1 MKNRTMIAE
10 LTEKVGEKATISGWL
25 YKRRLLG
32 GLNFLLIRDRTGL
45 VQVLVEE
52 EKELQKLQGL
62 QLGSVLMIDGDI
74 IKDERAPGGAE
85 IHDPILSVITP
96 VKEVMP
102 IEIDKPISH
111 KPEHLDSLFEHRVI
125 NIRNTSEQQIF
136 IIQAEIENIIRQYLL
151 ENNFVPFHSPKIL
164 AEATE
169 GGAETFKLEYFGR
182 EATLAQ
188 SAQFYKQ
195 MMVGAYERVFEIG
208 GTYRAEPSTTTRH
221 MSEYIT
227 VDVEMG
233 FIESFDDVKKV
244 LSEMLWNINE
254 KIWLNQKVALEKLDS
269 KKAKLTK
276 DIPELPLSELHEQYF
291 KATKEDTRG
300 EKDPTPAEER
310 FASEY
315 SLKKWG
321 SEAVFITEFP
331 TSEMKF
337 YHHINEQNPKV
348 CDRADLIFRGVE
360 IVTITQREHRY
371 DVLTKQ
377 LVDLTGGNP
386 KDPGYKYYL
395 DAFKYGM
402 PPHGGFGLGLER
414 LTAKIIGLHNVK
426 EATLFP
432 RDMQRLAP

>member
-1 MKNRTMIAE
+1 MINRTMITE
-10 LTEKVGEKATISGWL
+10 LTKKVGERVTIAGWL

-32 GLNFLLIRDRTGL
+32 GLNFLLIRDRTGIA
-45 VQVLVEE
+45 QVLVEE
-52 EKELQKLQGL
+52 KNELQKLQGL
-62 QLGSVLMIDGDI
+62 QLGTVLLVDGNI
-74 IKDERAPGGAE
+74 IKDERAPGGLE
-85 IHDPILSVITP
+85 IHNPKLSIITP

-125 NIRNTSEQQIF
+125 NIRNTTEQQIF

-151 ENNFVPFHSPKIL
+151 DNDFIPFHSPKIL

-169 GGAETFKLEYFGR
+169 GGAETFKIEYFGR

-208 GTYRAEPSTTTRH
+208 STYRAEPSTTTRH

-227 VDVEMG
+227 IDVEMG

-244 LSEMLWNINE
+244 LSELLWNVNE
-254 KIWLNQKVALEKLDS
+254 KIWLSQKDSLEKLNA

-276 DIPELPLSELHEQYF
+276 KIPELPLSELHELYF
-291 KATKEDTRG
+291 KATKEDTRN

-331 TSEMKF
+331 ASEMKF

-348 CDRADLIFRGVE
+348 CDRADLIFRGLE
-360 IVTITQREHRY
+360 IVTTTQREHRY
-371 DVLTKQ
+371 NVLTKQ

>member
-1 MKNRTMIAE
+1 MISE
-10 LTEKVGEKATISGWL
+10 LPNKVGDKASVAGWL

-45 VQVLVEE
+45 VQVLVED
-52 EKELQKLQGL
+52 EKELKKLHGL
-62 QLGSVLMIDGDI
+62 QLGSVLTVDGDI
-74 IKDERAPGGAE
+74 VKDERAPGGAE
-85 IHDPILSVITP
+85 IHDPQLSIITP
-96 VKEVMP
+96 VKDVMP

-125 NIRNTSEQQIF
+125 SLRNTTEQQIF
-136 IIQAEIENIIRQYLL
+136 IIQAEVENIIRQFLL
-151 ENNFVPFHSPKIL
+151 SKDFVPFHSPKIL

-169 GGAETFKLEYFGR
+169 GGAETFKLDYFGR

-195 MMVGAYERVFEIG
+195 MMVGVYERVFEIG

-233 FIESFDDVKKV
+233 FIESFGDVKDL
-244 LSEMLWNINE
+244 LSELLWAVNE
-254 KIWLNQKVALEKLDS
+254 NLWTNQKTALEKLNS
-269 KKAKLTK
+269 KKSKLTK
-276 DIPELPLSELHEQYF
+276 NIPELPLSELHELYF
-291 KATKEDTRG
+291 KATKEDTRD

-321 SEAVFITEFP
+321 SEAVYITEFP
-331 TSEMKF
+331 ASEMKF
-337 YHHINEQNPKV
+337 YHHINENNPKV

-371 DVLTKQ
+371 NILAKQ
-377 LVDLTGGNP
+377 LIELTGGNP
-386 KDPGYKYYL
+386 SDSGYRYYL

-414 LTAKIIGLHNVK
+414 LTAKLIGLHNVK

>member
-1 MKNRTMIAE
+1 MKNRTMISE
-10 LTEKVGEKATISGWL
+10 LPNKVGDKASVAGWL

-45 VQVLVEE
+45 VQVLVED
-52 EKELQKLQGL
+52 EKELKKLHGL
-62 QLGSVLMIDGDI
+62 QLGSVLTVDGDI
-74 IKDERAPGGAE
+74 VKDERAPGGAE
-85 IHDPILSVITP
+85 IHDPQLSIITP
-96 VKEVMP
+96 VKDVMP

-125 NIRNTSEQQIF
+125 SLRNTTEQQIF
-136 IIQAEIENIIRQYLL
+136 IIQAEVENIIRQFLL
-151 ENNFVPFHSPKIL
+151 SKDFVPFHSPKIL

-169 GGAETFKLEYFGR
+169 GGAETFKLDYFGR

-195 MMVGAYERVFEIG
+195 MMVGVYERVFEIG

-233 FIESFDDVKKV
+233 FIESFGDVKDL
-244 LSEMLWNINE
+244 LSELLWAVNE
-254 KIWLNQKVALEKLDS
+254 NLWTNQKTALEKLNS
-269 KKAKLTK
+269 KKSKLTK
-276 DIPELPLSELHEQYF
+276 NIPELPLSELHELYF
-291 KATKEDTRG
+291 KATKEDTRD

-321 SEAVFITEFP
+321 SEAVYITEFP
-331 TSEMKF
+331 ASEMKF
-337 YHHINEQNPKV
+337 YHHINENNPKV

-371 DVLTKQ
+371 NILAKQ
-377 LVDLTGGNP
+377 LIELTGGNP
-386 KDPGYKYYL
+386 SDSGYRYYL

-414 LTAKIIGLHNVK
+414 LTAKLIGLHNVK

>member
-1 MKNRTMIAE
+1 MIAE
-10 LTEKVGEKATISGWL
+10 LTKKAGEQVTIAGWL
-25 YKRRLLG
+25 YKRRLMG

-45 VQVLVEE
+45 AQVLVEE
-52 EKELQKLQGL
+52 EDEISKLHGL
-62 QLGSVLMIDGDI
+62 QLGSVISITGNI
-74 IKDERAPGGAE
+74 VKDDRAPGGSE
-85 IHDPILSVITP
+85 LHEPKIQVITP
-96 VKEVMP
+96 VTEVMP

-111 KPEHLDSLFEHRVI
+111 KPEHLENLFEHRVI
-125 NIRNTSEQQIF
+125 SLRNTTEQQIF
-136 IIQAEIENIIRQYLL
+136 IIQAEVENIIREFLL
-151 ENNFVPFHSPKIL
+151 KKNFVPFHSPKIL

-169 GGAETFKLEYFGR
+169 GGAETFKLDYFGR

-195 MMVGAYERVFEIG
+195 MMVGVYERVFEIG

-233 FIESFDDVKKV
+233 FIDSFDDVKNV
-244 LSEMLWNINE
+244 LSELLWNVNE
-254 KIWLNQKVALEKLDS
+254 KIWTNQKPGLEKLNA
-269 KKAKLTK
+269 KKAKLNK
-276 DIPELPLSELHEQYF
+276 DIPELTLSELHELYF

-321 SEAVFITEFP
+321 SEAVYITEFP

-337 YHHINEQNPKV
+337 YHHINEKNPKV

-371 DVLTKQ
+371 DILTKQ
-377 LVDLTGGNP
+377 LIELTGGNP
-386 KDPGYKYYL
+386 NDAGYRYYL
-395 DAFKYGM
+395 DAFKFGM
-402 PPHGGFGLGLER
+402 PAHGGFGLGLER
-414 LTAKIIGLHNVK
+414 LTAKLIGLHNVK